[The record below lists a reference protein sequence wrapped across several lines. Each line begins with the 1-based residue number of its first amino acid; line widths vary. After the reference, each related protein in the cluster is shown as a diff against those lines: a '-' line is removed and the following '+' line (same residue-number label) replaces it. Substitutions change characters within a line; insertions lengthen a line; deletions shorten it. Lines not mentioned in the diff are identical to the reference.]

1 MKGKKEQKDNG
12 AKRYRSPKETMQ
24 FLNYYVTI
32 HQITPEEEEAFAAAP
47 ASYDDMTEEDWQKEH
62 EAQIEGERQLKDE
75 EEFKAIK
82 RTLYKGIEGK
92 RAEPDSELFRSSKDL
107 LDRVTRFQSDPSS
120 VTRHEMRKFEDD
132 LSVYFSLWQGEDN
145 KRSESASAEKPAE
158 TKPDIPPAKRRRAR
172 KGIKLLGRE
181 LYGLTIERITKA
193 YLDKYG

>member
-1 MKGKKEQKDNG
+1 MKGKKEQIDNG

-32 HQITPEEEEAFAAAP
+32 HQITSEEEEAFAAAP
-47 ASYDDMTEEDWQKEH
+47 ASYDDMAEEDWQKEH

-82 RTLYKGIEGK
+82 RTLHKGIEGK
-92 RAEPDSELFRSSKDL
+92 RSKPDSELFRSSKDL

-120 VTRHEMRKFEDD
+120 VTQHEMRKFEDD
-132 LSVYFSLWQGEDN
+132 LSVYFSLWRGEDD

-158 TKPDIPPAKRRRAR
+158 TGQSTAL
-172 KGIKLLGRE
+172 GKLGWIRGLLWR
-181 LYGLTIERITKA
+181 LYDATVKSALEWLWTKIFS
-193 YLDKYG
+193 GPT